1 MAGEIQG
8 ADVRPAGD
16 GVGALRVLGIDT
28 SLRGTGLG
36 IVEEAGGGRVR
47 GLAYDVLRNPPGRPL
62 SGCLVH
68 IQDELKRVLADYHP
82 DVVAIE
88 GVYIAR
94 FAKTALILGH
104 ARGVV
109 VAACAAEGIPVFEYA
124 PRRVKQAIV
133 GYGAATKEQMQAMVA
148 RQLGLGSV
156 PPEDAA
162 DALALAL
169 CHLQSRTRIAL
180 AGGTRL

>member
-1 MAGEIQG
+1 MTDENQG
-8 ADVRPAGD
+8 ADVRPARE

-36 IVEEAGGGRVR
+36 VVEQTEGRIR
-47 GLAYDVLRNPPGRPL
+47 GLAYDVLKNPPGRPL

-82 DVVAIE
+82 DVVAVE

-109 VAACAAEGIPVFEYA
+109 IATCAAEAIPIFEYA
-124 PRRVKQAIV
+124 PRRVKQAVV
-133 GYGAATKEQMQAMVA
+133 GYGAATKEQMQVMVA
-148 RQLGLGSV
+148 RQLGLSGML
-156 PPEDAA
+156 PEDAA
-162 DALALAL
+162 DALAIAL
-169 CHLQSRTRIAL
+169 CHLQSRTRITL
-180 AGGTRL
+180 GGGTRL